1 MSVFH
6 NAREQF
12 YDKLLQKDNLPDE
25 LARILSINP
34 QESGVFELCQ
44 KFEEI
49 ALNTRK
55 IRKQGT
61 CEVQGVFQFTDI
73 DKAIYAT
80 KAYVRKHHI
89 NDVHSFLEIV
99 HDMYPH
105 AVLWDDKRTKSGLV
119 RPEGYDWTSPV
130 AGVYYDFTRIPEDQ
144 WRGIIADILKCIQ
157 D

>member
-12 YDKLLQKDNLPDE
+12 YDELLQNDSLPDE
-25 LARILSINP
+25 LMRILSVNP
-34 QESGVFELCQ
+34 QESGFFELCQ
-44 KFEEI
+44 NFEDI
-49 ALNTRK
+49 ALNAPK

-73 DKAIYAT
+73 DTAKRAT
-80 KAYVRKHHI
+80 KAYIQEHHI
-89 NDVHSFLEIV
+89 IDVHSFLEVV

-105 AVLWDDKRTKSGLV
+105 AVLWDDKREKSGLV
-119 RPEGYDWTSPV
+119 RPEDYDGTSPF

-144 WRGIIADILKCIQ
+144 WQEIIADVLKYIQ